1 MRIKDKARL
10 RALLLKK
17 YELYDGYDDIVF
29 YGDGSWDLFDP
40 DGSSIPETYALRV
53 NVMDLLDRLNTYRA
67 TQWASVDK
75 AIELVLCD
83 IEESF

>member
-1 MRIKDKARL
+1 MRLKNEARL
-10 RALLLKK
+10 RAVLLKK
-17 YELYDGYDDIVF
+17 HELCDGYDNIVF
-29 YGDGSWDLFDP
+29 WGDGSWDIFDP
-40 DGSSIPETYALRV
+40 DIPAPKPYALRV

>member
-10 RALLLKK
+10 RAVLLKK
-17 YELYDGYDDIVF
+17 HELCDGYDNIVF
-29 YGDGSWDLFDP
+29 WGDGSWEIIDP
-40 DGSSIPETYALRV
+40 DALAYKDYALRV

-67 TQWASVDK
+67 TQWVSIDK